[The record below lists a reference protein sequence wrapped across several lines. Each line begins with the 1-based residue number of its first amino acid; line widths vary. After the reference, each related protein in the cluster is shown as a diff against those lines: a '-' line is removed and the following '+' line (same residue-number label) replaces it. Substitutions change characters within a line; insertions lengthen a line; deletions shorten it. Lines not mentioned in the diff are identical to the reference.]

1 MIKKLLILVVMIVSM
16 GRVYAQG
23 SNGVYQFSTP
33 SNLETTIKDF
43 VADLVPSVTFPDG
56 VIDIPSKIEYN
67 NKTYTVTDIEGGF
80 GKNLDWVTKVIFPES
95 VTRIGNNVFQNCPN
109 LTTVI
114 IKGNVVE
121 LQNQFLYNC
130 NNIQTIIIEGN
141 TPDVTSFAKNIC
153 SSNSG
158 NTNVNIYLSQ
168 ATSDKNWVNTNTS
181 GNVTVAGS
189 VDDSNR
195 TDASSGTGAFIY
207 KRTFGTTQWQ
217 PWYENFDMAYNDWKN
232 DFDMAELVNI
242 HTYHDGSWLLELD
255 LLGEGSSV
263 KANIPYMVR
272 AKSKGDKSLFLTNS
286 TKVAFTSNTITCKST
301 ENTYKFIGNIEAKS
315 KFIVDGLYAVS
326 AGALKKV
333 VGNGVNLK
341 AGRWYLIL
349 ENRLSQ
355 VTDTPSEVRIRLK
368 GEADA
373 DIEADEI
380 TGIFSASN
388 NNVKT
393 ESYYTTSGV
402 RINKP
407 RTGINII
414 RMSDGTTRKVII
426 K

>member
-1 MIKKLLILVVMIVSM
+1 MCNISISFGFDDSQGVKYSTN
-16 GRVYAQG
+16 G
-23 SNGVYQFSTP
+23 SNAQVEISSDATGNIVIPANISYGGQNYIINRIVEKAFANTSITSIELP
-33 SNLETTIKDF
+33 S
-43 VADLVPSVTFPDG
+43 S
-56 VIDIPSKIEYN
+56 
-67 NKTYTVTDIEGGF
+67 
-80 GKNLDWVTKVIFPES
+80 LDDN
-95 VTRIGNNVFQNCPN
+95 GLGDYVFEDCKS
-109 LTTVI
+109 LKTVI
-114 IKGNVVE
+114 INGTSK
-121 LQNQFLYNC
+121 LK
-130 NNIQTIIIEGN
+130 NNIFKGCTSLQTVLITGEIPEALNGIFSE
-141 TPDVTSFAKNIC
+141 DYI
-153 SSNSG
+153 
-158 NTNVNIYLSQ
+158 IYLSKKP
-168 ATSDKNWVNTNTS
+168 TTGSNWDTQMTQN
-181 GNVTVAGS
+181 NVVVAGS

-195 TDASSGTGAFIY
+195 TDASSGTGAIIY

-301 ENTYKFIGNIEAKS
+301 ENTYKFIGNIEAKT

-355 VTDTPSEVRIRLK
+355 VTDNPSEVRIRLK
-368 GEADA
+368 EEADA

-380 TGIFSASN
+380 TGIFSANN

-407 RTGINII
+407 HSGINII